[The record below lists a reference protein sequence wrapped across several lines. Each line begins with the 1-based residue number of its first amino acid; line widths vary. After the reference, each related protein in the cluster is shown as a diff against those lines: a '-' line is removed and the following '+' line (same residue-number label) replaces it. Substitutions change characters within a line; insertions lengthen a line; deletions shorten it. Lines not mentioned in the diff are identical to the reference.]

1 MSLHRLYDLDGSSAQ
16 SSDELDRLLHEKEY
30 VDGFQKLPEGEL
42 IQLVD
47 YLNNVRHPHTDRIP
61 LIVFDTGPRL
71 P

>member
-16 SSDELDRLLHEKEY
+16 FSDELDRLLHEKEY